1 MALLRMAT
9 RNATVRCGESMDVL
23 ALPKREF
30 SVLSAN
36 LPELRRS
43 FEAKSEERGKLDAP
57 ETLSP
62 ET

>member
-1 MALLRMAT
+1 MALLHRAT
-9 RNATVRCGESMDVL
+9 RNATVRCVEPMNVL

-43 FEAKSEERGKLDAP
+43 FETKSQERARPEASAP
-57 ETLSP
+57 S
-62 ET
+62 